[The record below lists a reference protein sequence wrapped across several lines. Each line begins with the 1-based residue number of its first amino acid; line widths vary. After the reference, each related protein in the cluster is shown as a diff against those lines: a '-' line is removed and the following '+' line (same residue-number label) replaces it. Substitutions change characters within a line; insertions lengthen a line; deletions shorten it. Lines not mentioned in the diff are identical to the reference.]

1 MASAPCLHNFV
12 LKLAYDGTSFLGWH
26 PGIEAI
32 LKEKLETLLQ
42 HPVRIQ
48 AASRTDKGVH
58 AKEQVV
64 NVFSYNQLNIKAL
77 RSMLP
82 KAITLLD
89 CTEKEI
95 PFHPT
100 LAAKGKEYHYF
111 VCNGMT
117 QLPWHRHTSWH
128 VPYPLTMSA
137 MEEAAH
143 HLIGTHDF
151 AAFCNQKQGEVYT
164 DTVRTIRA
172 LTINP
177 LEENRL
183 CFKIEGTS
191 FLYKMVR
198 NIVGTLVYVG
208 RGKME
213 TGSLPSLLRKKDRT
227 QIGVCAPACG
237 LFLTRVFYD

>member
-1 MASAPCLHNFV
+1 MASTPYLHNFV

-32 LKEKLETLLQ
+32 LKEKLEILLQ
-42 HPVRIQ
+42 HPVQIQ

-64 NVFSYNQLNIKAL
+64 NVFSHKYLNINAL
-77 RSMLP
+77 SSMLP
-82 KAITLLD
+82 KAIMLLD
-89 CTEKEI
+89 CTEQALS
-95 PFHPT
+95 FHPT

-111 VCNGMT
+111 VCNSQP
-117 QLPWHRHTSWH
+117 QLPWYRHTSWH
-128 VPYPLTMSA
+128 VPYPLAINA
-137 MEEAAH
+137 MEDAAH

-151 AAFCNQKQGEVYT
+151 AAFCNQKHNEIYT
-164 DTVRTIRA
+164 DTVRTISR

-198 NIVGTLVYVG
+198 NIVGTLIYIG
-208 RGKME
+208 RGKIRAE
-213 TGSLPSLLRKKDRT
+213 TLPTLLQTKDRT
-227 QIGVCAPACG
+227 QVGVCAPACG